1 MGCKEK
7 NFTPC
12 VLKAVRKRRFC
23 TKGMV
28 IDMADIEK
36 NMALC
41 ALYDKYAPLLSE
53 KKRRAFELYY
63 WDDYSLS
70 EVAYHTKTT
79 RQAVRDLINHTSDE
93 LCRFEDVLHLS
104 ERSEKISEALDMCA
118 DELKRMKNTADSSAK
133 EGNCDISSHISV
145 LSDLIESIRALSDD
159 RTRGDRAE

>member
-1 MGCKEK
+1 
-7 NFTPC
+7 
-12 VLKAVRKRRFC
+12 
-23 TKGMV
+23 
-28 IDMADIEK
+28 MADIEK

-93 LCRFEDVLHLS
+93 LCRFEEVLHLS
-104 ERSEKISEALDMCA
+104 KRSEKMNEALDMCA
-118 DELKRMKNTADSSAK
+118 VELDKMKAVAGSSQK
-133 EGNCDISSHISV
+133 EEMSDITSHISV
-145 LSDLIESIRALSDD
+145 LSALIESIRALSED
-159 RTRGDRAE
+159 RTHTDKSEQ